1 MQSNQLAAAERKEV
15 GVALPTMPAMF
26 AKRLLLA
33 IPPKN
38 VIHCVLECNAAMKE
52 GEI

>member
-1 MQSNQLAAAERKEV
+1 MSLQPNQLAAAERKEV
-15 GVALPTMPAMF
+15 GAALPTMPAMF
-26 AKRLLLA
+26 AERL